1 MAIDKIEDEHHAIL
15 FLYKADSR
23 RYGKQIEQM
32 ENDLLQNDLFPK
44 SVADAC
50 RILAGWKSQHGNWN
64 KIFTDANDGVGV
76 CDQGW
81 WKQQEIK

>member
-50 RILAGWKSQHGNWN
+50 RILAG
-64 KIFTDANDGVGV
+64 
-76 CDQGW
+76 
-81 WKQQEIK
+81 